1 MKSISVAELAKMV
14 DGEVVGDGTVIV
26 NSFAPLTAA
35 GPGQISFLVKT
46 LVGDQ
51 LEALKGLQAAALI
64 APQKLEGEFSF
75 PLIKVADP
83 YLAEAKIHSF
93 LVAQKFVAQGVHPRA
108 FVGDDCQLSSEVTIK
123 PLACVGDRVKIGAR
137 VTIESGAVVGDD
149 VVIGDDCVIKANA
162 TLNERTVLGN
172 KVIIHSGTVIGSD
185 GYGYATD
192 KMGNHFKRPQMG
204 FVQIDDDVEVGS
216 NTCIDCATYGVT
228 HIKSGV
234 KIDNQVQLGHN
245 VVIGENSLIVA
256 QVGIAGST
264 KLGRN
269 VVMGARAATVGH
281 LEIGDRVMMAA
292 GAGALTNIEAGAV
305 VGGIPAVPVRQWK
318 KAALLYN
325 KLPQM
330 HKDVRRLKKDVE
342 ALSNHDS
349 DGEE

>member
-1 MKSISVAELAKMV
+1 MKSVSVADLAKMV
-14 DGEVVGDGTVIV
+14 DGEVVGDASVMVT
-26 NSFAPLTAA
+26 SFAPLTAA
-35 GPGQISFLVKT
+35 GPGQISFLVKVIT
-46 LVGDQ
+46 GDQ

-93 LVAQKFVAQGVHPRA
+93 LVTEEFVAKGVHPRA
-108 FVGDDCQLSSEVTIK
+108 YVGDDCELSDEITIK

-137 VTIESGAVVGDD
+137 VTIESGAVIGDD
-149 VVIGDDCVIKANA
+149 VVIGDDCTIKANA

-172 KVIIHSGTVIGSD
+172 KVVIHSGTVIGSD

-204 FVQIDDDVEVGS
+204 CVQIDDDVEIGS
-216 NTCIDCATYGVT
+216 NTCVDCATYGVT

-256 QVGIAGST
+256 QAGIAGST

-269 VVMGARAATVGH
+269 VVLGARAATVGH
-281 LEIGDRVMMAA
+281 LDIGDRVMMAA
-292 GAGALTNIEAGAV
+292 GAGAMSSIEAGSV
-305 VGGIPAVPVRQWK
+305 VGGIPAMPVRQWR
-318 KAALLYN
+318 KAALLYT
-325 KLPQM
+325 KLPEL
-330 HKDVRRLKKDVE
+330 HKDIRRLKKDVE
-342 ALSNHDS
+342 ALNCKDLN
-349 DGEE
+349 GED

>member
-1 MKSISVAELAKMV
+1 MKSVSVADLAKMV
-14 DGEVVGDGTVIV
+14 EGEVVGDGSVLVT
-26 NSFAPLTAA
+26 SFAPLNAA
-35 GPGQISFLVKT
+35 GPGQITFLVKVIT
-46 LVGDQ
+46 GDQ

-93 LVAQKFVAQGVHPRA
+93 LVTEEFVAKGVHPRA
-108 FVGDDCQLSSEVTIK
+108 YVGDNCEISTEITIK

-137 VTIESGAVVGDD
+137 VTIESGAIIGDD
-149 VVIGDDCVIKANA
+149 VVIGDDCAIKANA
-162 TLNERTVLGN
+162 TLGARTVLGN
-172 KVIIHSGTVIGSD
+172 KVVIHSGAVIGSD

-204 FVQIDDDVEVGS
+204 FVQIDDDVEIGS
-216 NTCIDCATYGVT
+216 NTCVDCATYGVT

-234 KIDNQVQLGHN
+234 KIDNQVQVGHN

-269 VVMGARAATVGH
+269 VVMGARAAAVGH
-281 LEIGDRVMMAA
+281 LTIGDRVMMAA
-292 GAGALTNIEAGAV
+292 GAGAISNLEAGAV
-305 VGGIPAVPVRQWK
+305 VGGIPAIPVLQWK
-318 KAALLYN
+318 KAALLYG
-325 KLPQM
+325 KLPEL
-330 HKDVRRLKKDVE
+330 HRDVRRLKKEIKDLHSE
-342 ALSNHDS
+342 DL